1 MKPRMKAYTP
11 HPALQDVVSSITIYE
26 ADFARSPGLSNMY
39 RFVPTY
45 QRYIMF
51 YIKDPI
57 KVLRVYSND
66 FQTKSVSLTVGPL
79 ERAVT
84 LDLGQH
90 HLALGVAFKP
100 GGLFRL
106 LNIPMTEMHEQD
118 FDTSMLLGNE
128 IKEVNEQLQENT
140 HDWDLMLRI
149 VQTYLLKKLSRLK
162 PILPVDLVMNE
173 LVTKAGN
180 ATIETLAADA
190 CVSVRQFERKV
201 VERTGMSPKRY
212 ARLIRFCKAY
222 HLKEL
227 HPEAT
232 WTRIAHMSGY
242 YDQMHFIRDFKE
254 FAGITPSFINE
265 TELINTVRLHRMM
278 TR

>member
-1 MKPRMKAYTP
+1 MKPRVKAYLP
-11 HPALQDVVSSITIYE
+11 HPALQDFVASISVYE
-26 ADFARSPGLSNMY
+26 ADFSRLPGFSNIY
-39 RFVPTY
+39 RFVPTF

-51 YIKDPI
+51 YVKDPI
-57 KVLRVYSND
+57 KVLRVYND
-66 FQTKSVSLTVGPL
+66 TFETKSVSLTVGPL

-84 LDLGQH
+84 LDMGRH
-90 HLALGVAFKP
+90 HIALGVAFKP

-106 LNIPMTEMHEQD
+106 LNIPMTELHEQD
-118 FDTSMLLGNE
+118 FDTSLLLGNE
-128 IKEVNEQLQENT
+128 IKDINEQLQEHT
-140 HDWDLMLRI
+140 DDWDKMVRI
-149 VQTYLLKKLSRLK
+149 VEAYLLKKMSRLK
-162 PILPVDLVMNE
+162 PGLPVDLVMNN
-173 LVTKAGN
+173 LVAHTGN
-180 ATIETLAADA
+180 ITIEKLAADA

-254 FAGITPSFINE
+254 FAGITPSFIDE
-265 TELINTVRLHRMM
+265 ASLVNTIRLHRMM
-278 TR
+278 TQ

>member
-11 HPALQDVVSSITIYE
+11 HPALQDFVASIGVYE
-26 ADFARSPGLSNMY
+26 ADFSQMPGLSNIY
-39 RFVPTY
+39 RFVPTF

-51 YIKDPI
+51 YVKDPI
-57 KVLRVYSND
+57 KVLRVYND
-66 FQTKSVSLTVGPL
+66 TYETKSVSLTVGPL

-84 LDLGQH
+84 LDMGRH
-90 HLALGVAFKP
+90 HIALGVAFKP

-106 LNIPMTEMHEQD
+106 LNIPMTELHEQD
-118 FDTSMLLGNE
+118 FDTSLLLGNE
-128 IKEVNEQLQENT
+128 IKDINEQLQENT
-140 HDWDLMLRI
+140 HDWDKMVR
-149 VQTYLLKKLSRLK
+149 VVETYLLKKVSRLK
-162 PILPVDLVMNE
+162 PELPVDLVMSN
-173 LVTKAGN
+173 LVAHTGN
-180 ATIETLAADA
+180 ITIERLASDA

-254 FAGITPSFINE
+254 FAGITPSFIDE
-265 TELINTVRLHRMM
+265 ASLVNTIRLHRMM
-278 TR
+278 TP